1 MYKTITNNILFY
13 SSLLVAFLIPL
24 SHKITIYAIMLFVLS
39 WILSG
44 QWIQTAKS
52 AFKNSIFIILI
63 TFFLLHL
70 VGLLYS
76 SNMHAGLFDIEVK
89 FSLILFPLVFFLS
102 DIFDIENRKK
112 QLLAFVTGTALA
124 MIICVI
130 SALYMY
136 LFFNENNFSYM
147 KLSLFHHPTYFAMYI
162 SFSVAVIMHHIFYSE
177 IAINKLLKSLF
188 IILIILFAVFIYML
202 SSKAGIIIFF
212 IALLAMSLPALF
224 KKNKRMLVFLI
235 LLFAGFQIWFSLT
248 QNSRFHV
255 MVSSVQNAE
264 KNVTTEESSGVRV
277 LVYETAL
284 DLIKSNY
291 AIGVG
296 TGDIK
301 NELMKE
307 YKVRNMKGAIEKKLN
322 VHNQFL
328 ETLLG
333 QGIAGITLLLLL
345 FLIPF
350 INSLYTKNWLL
361 MTFVIIV
368 ALNFMFESMLNTQA
382 GVVFF
387 AFFYSYFATSK
398 NNKFLNNIQ

>member
-1 MYKTITNNILFY
+1 MYKNVTRNILFY

-39 WILSG
+39 WLLSG
-44 QWIQTAKS
+44 QWLYTAEVAIK
-52 AFKNSIFIILI
+52 KPVFIII
-63 TFFLLHL
+63 VTFFFLHL

-76 SNMHAGLFDIEVK
+76 SNMHAGWFDIEVK

-102 DIFDIENRKK
+102 DTFDIEKRKK
-112 QLLAFVTGTALA
+112 QLLAFVIGTALA

-136 LFFNENNFSYM
+136 LMFNENNFSYM

-162 SFSVAVIMHHIFYSE
+162 SFSVAVIMYHFFYSE

-307 YKVRNMKGAIEKKLN
+307 YKVRNMNGAIEKKLN

-345 FLIPF
+345 FLIPL
-350 INSLYTKNWLL
+350 INSLHTKNWLL

-368 ALNFMFESMLNTQA
+368 ALNFIFESMLNTQA

-387 AFFYSYFATSK
+387 AFFYSYFATSDFK
-398 NNKFLNNIQ
+398 H

>member
-1 MYKTITNNILFY
+1 MYKNVTRNILFY

-39 WILSG
+39 WLLSG
-44 QWIQTAKS
+44 QWLYTAEVAIK
-52 AFKNSIFIILI
+52 KPVFIII
-63 TFFLLHL
+63 VTFFFLHL

-76 SNMHAGLFDIEVK
+76 SNMHAGWFDIEVK

-102 DIFDIENRKK
+102 DTFDIEKREK
-112 QLLAFVTGTALA
+112 QLLAFVIGTALA

-136 LFFNENNFSYM
+136 LMFNENNFSYM

-162 SFSVAVIMHHIFYSE
+162 SFSVAVIMYHFFYSE

-307 YKVRNMKGAIEKKLN
+307 YKVRNMNGAIEKKLN

-345 FLIPF
+345 FLIPL
-350 INSLYTKNWLL
+350 INSLHTKNWLL

-368 ALNFMFESMLNTQA
+368 ALNFIFESMLNTQA

-387 AFFYSYFATSK
+387 AFFYSYFATSDFK
-398 NNKFLNNIQ
+398 H